1 MIASSPWRR
10 ERVFAYLDPF
20 SEQHALGKGYQLSH
34 SLIAIGRARS
44 LALAWAAVSKNCTG
58 CPRRIPTSCSQ

>member
-10 ERVFAYLDPF
+10 ERVFAHLDPF

-34 SLIAIGRARS
+34 SLIAIGRGRGVWCGTGRRRGEA
-44 LALAWAAVSKNCTG
+44 ALAA
-58 CPRRIPTSCSQ
+58 